1 MINKKKEL
9 LSLRKQTLSLSA
21 DQLKEKAVDPTGTTA
36 KHSHGSDYS
45 LKSCSPA
52 ELFSAS
58 SDESNLNNIC
68 NIQF

>member
-1 MINKKKEL
+1 MTNKKKVL
-9 LSLRKQTLSLSA
+9 LCLHKQTISLST
-21 DQLKEKAVDPTGTTA
+21 DQLKEKAADPTGTTA

-58 SDESNLNNIC
+58 SDESNLNNKC